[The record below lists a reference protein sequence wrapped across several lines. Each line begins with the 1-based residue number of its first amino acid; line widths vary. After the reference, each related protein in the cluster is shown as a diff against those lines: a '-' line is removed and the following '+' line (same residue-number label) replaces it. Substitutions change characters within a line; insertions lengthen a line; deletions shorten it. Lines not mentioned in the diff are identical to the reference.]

1 MKKFALLAAAAT
13 MAFGASSAQAATA
26 SADATATILQQIT
39 VTKTADLAFGTVVVG
54 TTGGNVTIANNGTT
68 PISCAAALACSGT
81 NGAASFNVVGTVG
94 EAVTVTVDPSVTLT
108 SGSNSMTASL
118 NPSYSGTHTLVA
130 SDVLRVGGTL
140 SVGASQA
147 SGVYSGSFDV
157 VVNYQ

>member
-54 TTGGNVTIANNGTT
+54 TTGGNVTVANDGTT
-68 PISCAAALACSGT
+68 AISCAAALACSGT

-140 SVGASQA
+140 TVGASQA